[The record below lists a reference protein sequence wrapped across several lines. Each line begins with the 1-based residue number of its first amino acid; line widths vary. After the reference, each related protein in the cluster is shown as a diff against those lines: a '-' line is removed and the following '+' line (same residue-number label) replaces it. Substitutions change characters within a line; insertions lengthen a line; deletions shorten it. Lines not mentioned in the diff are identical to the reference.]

1 MIDFDVEMEVK
12 SESPAAIAEA
22 VIACSKSE
30 VRIDTVFAPTKA
42 SKVCAK
48 VLMAR
53 SPAATQNSL
62 EVSIFSPFVY
72 TTYAYHYKGGLKSF
86 FAPGEAARRT
96 FGLETQKTSL

>member
-1 MIDFDVEMEVK
+1 MEVS

-22 VIACSKSE
+22 VTACSKSE
-30 VRIDTVFAPTKA
+30 ARIDTVFAPTKA

-53 SPAATQNSL
+53 SPAATQNSF
-62 EVSIFSPFVY
+62 EVSIFFSVFY
-72 TTYAYHYKGGLKSF
+72 RTNAYHYKGGLESF

-96 FGLETQKTSL
+96 FRLETQKTSL